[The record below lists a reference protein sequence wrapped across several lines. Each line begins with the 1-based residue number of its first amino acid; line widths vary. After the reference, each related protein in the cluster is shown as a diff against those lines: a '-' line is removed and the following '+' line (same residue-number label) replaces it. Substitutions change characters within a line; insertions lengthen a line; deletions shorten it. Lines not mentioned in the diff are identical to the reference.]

1 MPHNIQSDH
10 MKQTYTIAMIFMVAI
25 IIATVLNGTSFW
37 LKRVGWMEPQ
47 LYQEYQSKNFRGQE
61 FKDSDSLMQLTRCTY
76 QTKGVWTAFKASKDV
91 VFLLFIIVSLLLI
104 LRGYTEWKIRYVW
117 LFVSMAFLFLYA
129 FVNPFYSLALV
140 ATGRYTF
147 ISVPGSGNSWIM
159 GCP

>member
-61 FKDSDSLMQLTRCTY
+61 FKDSDSLMQLTSCTY

-91 VFLLFIIVSLLLI
+91 VFLLFIIVTLLLI
-104 LRGYTEWKIRYVW
+104 
-117 LFVSMAFLFLYA
+117 
-129 FVNPFYSLALV
+129 
-140 ATGRYTF
+140 
-147 ISVPGSGNSWIM
+147 
-159 GCP
+159 